1 MFFGFLRT
9 TSPFTILLNA
19 LLIFVFIFA
28 RTSSEIIDE
37 NTPIKS
43 SNVLEKEY
51 EQYEMSNYR

>member
-1 MFFGFLRT
+1 MKQTIYFGVLAL
-9 TSPFTILLNA
+9 ILIL
-19 LLIFVFIFA
+19 VFIFA

-51 EQYEMSNYR
+51 EEYEMSNYR